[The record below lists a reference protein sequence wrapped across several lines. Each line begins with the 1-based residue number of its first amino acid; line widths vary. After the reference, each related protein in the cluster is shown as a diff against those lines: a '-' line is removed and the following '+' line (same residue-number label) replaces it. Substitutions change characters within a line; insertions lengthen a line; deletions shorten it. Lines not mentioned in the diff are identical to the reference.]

1 MYFHL
6 ETEKLVFQVI
16 FQLTMT
22 QYYLLN
28 KDFFMATF
36 HFNYNFNLQSK
47 NKEWSKSAYLDAFAF
62 NRKLQI
68 YKKEKKTS

>member
-47 NKEWSKSAYLDAFAF
+47 NKE
-62 NRKLQI
+62 
-68 YKKEKKTS
+68 